1 MNGKSFCNQNVK
13 YIALCWRLIY
23 RCDVCAIA
31 SCLILY
37 PLFIPN
43 LLYVA
48 ARGAGCRAGAR
59 QSRVGLVC
67 PAASGYRP
75 LSPLEPADL
84 GGVCLLLGVGKMRLF

>member
-1 MNGKSFCNQNVK
+1 MYYQNVAMNGKSFCNQNVK
-13 YIALCWRLIY
+13 YIALCWRLIH

-37 PLFIPN
+37 ALYIPN

-48 ARGAGCRAGAR
+48 ACGAGER

-67 PAASGYRP
+67 PAGSGLYHH
-75 LSPLEPADL
+75 
-84 GGVCLLLGVGKMRLF
+84 